1 MSNMHASKLFDVKDK
16 VVLVT
21 GGGRG
26 IGEMIAEGYV
36 SNGAKVYIAS
46 RDIKACEATAARLNK
61 QGPGKCYAM
70 AADLSKYEDIVKLI
84 DELSKKEQT
93 LNVLVNNSGA
103 NWGAPLDEYPD
114 QAFSKVMNLNVNKVF
129 TITQK
134 ALPLLRNAQ
143 KKDGVAR
150 VINIGSVNGVDPPA
164 LETYAYS
171 ASKAALHQYVL
182 PLPPE
187 RSQKAKLALS
197 PDSLSRVLASRLG
210 PEGITVN
217 TLACGP
223 FQSKMMAV
231 TLEKFEKSIVE
242 GLPLGR
248 IGTPE
253 DVSGVCL
260 FLSSRAGAYTTGATI
275 PVDGGS
281 LVKAKL

>member
-1 MSNMHASKLFDVKDK
+1 MQASKLFDVKDK

-46 RDIKACEATAARLNK
+46 RDIKACEATAQRLTK
-61 QGPGKCYAM
+61 QGPGKCYAL
-70 AADLSKYEDIVKLI
+70 AADLSKYDDIVKLI
-84 DELSKKEQT
+84 EELSKREQT

-114 QAFSKVMNLNVNKVF
+114 NAFSKASPTPLLSTYVMNLNVNKVF

-171 ASKAALHQYVL
+171 ASKAALHHM
-182 PLPPE
+182 
-187 RSQKAKLALS
+187 
-197 PDSLSRVLASRLG
+197 SRVLASRLG

-223 FQSKMMAV
+223 FQSKMMKE
-231 TLEKFEKSIVE
+231 TLEKFEESIVG

-253 DVSGVCL
+253 DVAGVCL

>member
-1 MSNMHASKLFDVKDK
+1 MHAAQLFDVKDK

-46 RDIKACEATAARLNK
+46 RDIKACEATAQRLNK
-61 QGPGKCYAM
+61 QGPGKCIAL
-70 AADLSKYEDIVKLI
+70 AADLSKYEDIVKLVG
-84 DELSKKEQT
+84 ELSKREET

-114 QAFSKVMNLNVNKVF
+114 AAFQKVMNLNINRVF
-129 TITQK
+129 TLTQK
-134 ALPLLRNAQ
+134 ALPLLRAAQ

-150 VINIGSVNGVDPPA
+150 IINIGSVNGVDPPA

-171 ASKAALHQYVL
+171 SSKAALHH
-182 PLPPE
+182 
-187 RSQKAKLALS
+187 
-197 PDSLSRVLASRLG
+197 LSRVLASRLG

-223 FQSKMMAV
+223 FQSKMMKE
-231 TLEKFEKSIVE
+231 TLEKNKDSILSGV
-242 GLPLGR
+242 PLGR

-253 DVSGVCL
+253 DVAGVCL
-260 FLSSRAGAYTTGATI
+260 FLSGRAGAYTTGATI